1 MKILELGLL
10 NWGPYEGEHKIPLD
24 VGPDAPVVL
33 IRGENMRGK
42 TSLLRAIV
50 WCLYGALKQQD
61 GRTPFDLS
69 RMVNWGALELNAAD
83 FSVSMKVEHRGET
96 FELIRSGRATTDA
109 VGETRVESVKVSMLI
124 AGKTAVPERDIPD
137 ILDGILSE
145 QISDFYFF
153 DGEMLNRFEE
163 RLREDKESTRRFVR
177 DQVER
182 ALGLPFL
189 SALKTDLDDILATLS
204 YQIQKVAKGSK
215 KAVELQN
222 ELTQIEQIL
231 GIKTR
236 DVQELTAAQETL
248 RTSIERLDAELES
261 AADIRESFYK
271 RRSLEREVQTD
282 TRDLE
287 DYRLQLSGYAD
298 KNWWFP
304 LAKRLRAK
312 ADAAANKLQEARA
325 IDTERIRLS
334 LQLEDLE
341 RQRGDS
347 HCHTCGQLLPH
358 GHLAELEAKETAALT
373 RLDELKGAMDL
384 EGVQVE
390 MSRLSAF
397 SGGASL
403 QERIV
408 DIEDDIRR
416 LNMRLDRKRAE
427 IRTLDE
433 VLGGSNLEIATLEAR
448 RRGEKD
454 KLAEYGQDIV
464 IAEEE
469 SRVLRGRRT
478 ELRNDIGK
486 LPEVDPLDRKRM
498 KVYSEAVEVVGN
510 SFEEFR
516 SSMRAQI
523 EGQASQIFK
532 SLTTE
537 EDYVGVLLRPD
548 YSLAVLDGE
557 NRPMNNIS
565 AGANQVLTMSF
576 IGALSQLSA
585 DAPMVMDT
593 PLGRLDKGHRAS
605 ILKWV
610 ASMPTQAIIFVQS
623 GEYDPD
629 TDAPLLGGKIGREY
643 VIERISANNSRVVQ
657 A

>member
-10 NWGPYEGEHKIPLD
+10 NWGPYEGAHTLPLD
-24 VGPDAPVVL
+24 VSPEAPVVL

-50 WCLYGALKQQD
+50 WCMYGAMKQQD
-61 GRTPFDLS
+61 GRTPFELS
-69 RMVNWGALELNAAD
+69 RMVNWGALELNSAD
-83 FSVSMKVEHRGET
+83 FEVSMKAEHRGEQ
-96 FELIRSGRATTDA
+96 FELTRSGRATTNSF
-109 VGETRVESVKVSMLI
+109 GETHVESVKVSMLV
-124 AGKTAVPERDIPD
+124 AGKTAVAEKNIRD

-189 SALKTDLDDILATLS
+189 AALKTDLDDILATLS
-204 YQIQKVAKGSK
+204 YQIQKIAKGSK

-222 ELTQIEQIL
+222 ELAEIEQLL
-231 GIKTR
+231 GVKSR
-236 DVQELTAAQETL
+236 DVAELTSAQEVL
-248 RTSIERLDAELES
+248 RLSIERLDAELES
-261 AADIRESFYK
+261 AADIRESFY
-271 RRSLEREVQTD
+271 RRKSLEREVEID

-312 ADAAANKLQEARA
+312 SDIAANKLQQARG
-325 IDTERIRLS
+325 IETERIRLS
-334 LQLEDLE
+334 VQLEALE
-341 RQRGDS
+341 NQRGDS
-347 HCHTCGQLLPH
+347 HCQSCGQLMPH
-358 GHLAELEAKETAALT
+358 DHLADLDAREAAVLA
-373 RLDELKGAMDL
+373 RLDELNGQTDL
-384 EGVQVE
+384 EGVQLE
-390 MSRLSAF
+390 MSRLADF
-397 SGGASL
+397 AGGTAL

-416 LNMRLDRKRAE
+416 LKMRLDRKRSE
-427 IRTLDE
+427 IRGLDE
-433 VLGGSNLEIATLEAR
+433 ILGGSNLEIASLEAQR
-448 RRGEKD
+448 RSEKD
-454 KLAEYGQDIV
+454 KLAEYGQDIEK
-464 IAEEE
+464 AEEDT
-469 SRVLRGRRT
+469 RILRARRT
-478 ELRNDIGK
+478 ELRSEIGK

-523 EGQASQIFK
+523 ESQASEIFRT
-532 SLTTE
+532 LTTE
-537 EDYVGVLLRPD
+537 KDYTGVLLRED
-548 YSLAVLDGE
+548 YSLAVLDDDG
-557 NRPMNNIS
+557 RPMNNIS

-576 IGALSQLSA
+576 IGALSKLSA

-605 ILKWV
+605 ILRWV

-623 GEYDPD
+623 GEYDPA
-629 TDAPLLGGKIGREY
+629 TDAELLGGKIGREF
-643 VIERISANNSRVVQ
+643 VIERISANNSQVVP